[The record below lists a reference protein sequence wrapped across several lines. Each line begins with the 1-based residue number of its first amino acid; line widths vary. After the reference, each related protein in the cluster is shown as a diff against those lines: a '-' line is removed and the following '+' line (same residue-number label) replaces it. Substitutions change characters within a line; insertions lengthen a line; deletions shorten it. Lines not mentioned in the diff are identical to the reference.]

1 MVLGYFIGVSF
12 PSVSLSKVR
21 FKDYNISCK
30 NRYCLPFCLLHFVLF
45 ALYWQMN
52 LPSSLMTSFDV
63 AFNDDPHGSASRSF
77 PENLGSGS
85 TPSTPKVL
93 HFLVII
99 RSKFSVIL
107 TISDDCFPASVSV
120 LAVNTSE

>member
-1 MVLGYFIGVSF
+1 
-12 PSVSLSKVR
+12 
-21 FKDYNISCK
+21 
-30 NRYCLPFCLLHFVLF
+30 
-45 ALYWQMN
+45 MN